1 MVKKP
6 QIKKL
11 MFSKTAMMLLFV
23 LLTSATAWAEKG
35 DVVATGTCGD
45 NLTWTLTENGEAT
58 VTFLNGTSGHPAYT
72 LTITGT
78 GEMPNYSNST
88 ATPWWKYQQAIT
100 RLELPQ
106 GLANIGSFAF
116 YLFIQKLSIFV
127 V

>member
-1 MVKKP
+1 MVKKS
-6 QIKKL
+6 QTKKL

-88 ATPWWKYQQAIT
+88 ATPWGGIPAGNNKA
-100 RLELPQ
+100 
-106 GLANIGSFAF
+106 
-116 YLFIQKLSIFV
+116 
-127 V
+127 